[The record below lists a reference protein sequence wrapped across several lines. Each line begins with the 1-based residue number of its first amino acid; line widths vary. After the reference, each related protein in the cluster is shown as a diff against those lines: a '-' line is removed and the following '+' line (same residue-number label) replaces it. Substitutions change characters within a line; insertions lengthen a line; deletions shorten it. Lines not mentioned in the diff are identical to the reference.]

1 MSAQTAFVDDARI
14 ARLFEPLRIG
24 RLELSSRVAM
34 SPMSRYFCA
43 DGVPRQ
49 PSADYYRR
57 RAETGVGLIIS
68 EGTYIG
74 HPTAASYA
82 GVPHFWGEAA
92 LAGWQQVVDTVHE
105 AGGRMFPQL
114 WHTGSF
120 RQSWMGW
127 EPGVP
132 PVGPSEN
139 LNAFTN
145 HPEST
150 RAMTD
155 GDIAEVIDAYARA
168 AADAERL
175 GFDGIEIHGAH
186 GYLIDEF
193 FWERTNRRTDR
204 WGGNRRDRTRFA
216 SEVIAAMRARVDADF
231 PISFRFSQWK
241 QQDYTVRLAETPDQ
255 LLDVLGP
262 LVDAGVSILHAS
274 TRRLWEPGFPELGE
288 LTLAGWVKKLTG
300 VPVIAVGGAG
310 LDRPGL
316 KAAAPASLAILEA
329 PLARGDFDILAV
341 GRALLA
347 DPLWLEKVRNGRV
360 AETVGYDKSH
370 LETLY

>member
-1 MSAQTAFVDDARI
+1 MSAQTAFVDAASVDA
-14 ARLFEPLRIG
+14 LFEPIRLGPLQLRN
-24 RLELSSRVAM
+24 RVAM
-34 SPMSRYFCA
+34 APMSRYFCP
-43 DGVPRQ
+43 DGIPHQ
-49 PSADYYRR
+49 ANADYYRR
-57 RAETGVGLIIS
+57 RAEHGVGLIIS

-82 GVPHFWGEAA
+82 GVPFFWGAA
-92 LAGWQQVVDTVHE
+92 LDGWERTIDAVHA

-120 RQSWMGW
+120 RQSFMGP
-127 EPGVP
+127 EIGIPGL
-132 PVGPSEN
+132 GPSAN

-145 HPEST
+145 HPEPT

-155 GDIAEVIDAYARA
+155 TDIAEIIAAYADA
-168 AADAERL
+168 AAAAQRL

-204 WGGNRRDRTRFA
+204 YGGSRRDRTRFGC
-216 SEVIAAMRARVDADF
+216 EVIAAIRRNVGPDF
-231 PISFRFSQWK
+231 PVSFRFSQWK
-241 QQDYTVRLAETPDQ
+241 QQDYTVRLADTPDE
-255 LLDVLGP
+255 LLEVLGP
-262 LVDAGVSILHAS
+262 LVDAGASILHAS

-316 KAAAPASLAILEA
+316 KAAEPASLSILEA
-329 PLARGDFDILAV
+329 PLQRGDFDILAV

-347 DPLWLEKVRNGRV
+347 DPRWLEKVREGRV

-370 LETLY
+370 LDALV

>member
-1 MSAQTAFVDDARI
+1 MSIPTAYVDEAGVE
-14 ARLFEPLRIG
+14 ALFEPVQLGTLRL
-24 RLELSSRVAM
+24 RNRVAM
-34 SPMSRYFCA
+34 APMSRYFCP
-43 DGVPRQ
+43 DGQPRQ
-49 PSADYYRR
+49 ASADYYRR
-57 RAETGVGLIIS
+57 RAEGGVGLIIS

-74 HPTAASYA
+74 HATAASYS
-82 GVPHFWGEAA
+82 GVPQFWGPA
-92 LAGWQQVVDTVHE
+92 LEGWKLVIDTVHA

-120 RQSWMGW
+120 RQSFMG
-127 EPGVP
+127 PQTGVP
-132 PVGPSEN
+132 GLGPSEN

-145 HPEST
+145 HPEPT

-155 GDIAEVIDAYARA
+155 RDIAEIIAAYADA
-168 AADAERL
+168 AAAAQRL
-175 GFDGIEIHGAH
+175 GFDGVEVHGAH

-204 WGGNRRDRTRFA
+204 YGGSRRDRTRFA
-216 SEVIAAMRARVDADF
+216 AEVIGAIRERVGPGF
-231 PISFRFSQWK
+231 PVSFRFSQWK
-241 QQDYTVRLAETPDQ
+241 QQDYTVRLADTPEQ

-274 TRRLWEPGFPELGE
+274 TRRLWEPGFPEFGD
-288 LTLAGWVKKLTG
+288 LTLAGWTKRLTG

-316 KAAAPASLAILEA
+316 RAAEPASLGVLQA
-329 PLARGDFDILAV
+329 PLGRGDFDILAV

-347 DPLWLEKVRNGRV
+347 DPRWLEKIRAGRIGD
-360 AETVGYDKSH
+360 TVGYDKSH
-370 LETLY
+370 LDTLV